1 MMTIEVLVYFVP
13 HIYVWG
19 HWASKMIHKWYLENV
34 ITRFVLEGAVIS
46 EDMVKDGYKHIV
58 NIDISQVVIDAM
70 KIKYKH
76 LPQLECKL
84 NIFISSY
91 LL

>member
-1 MMTIEVLVYFVP
+1 M
-13 HIYVWG
+13 
-19 HWASKMIHKWYLENV
+19 
-34 ITRFVLEGAVIS
+34 RFVLEFAVIS

-84 NIFISSY
+84 DIFISSY
-91 LL
+91 LFITDPTGHYIKLL

>member
-1 MMTIEVLVYFVP
+1 MWIWEIVIIRFELV
-13 HIYVWG
+13 
-19 HWASKMIHKWYLENV
+19 
-34 ITRFVLEGAVIS
+34 GAVIS

-91 LL
+91 LLSLTQLVTI